1 MARCCRARSL
11 TKGVL
16 GFNADAKARAF
27 DPEKA
32 RQMLKD
38 VGYDF
43 NTPVPI
49 TTQNGKYVSDT
60 DICQAI
66 AGMLNKIGIKATVN
80 IVEGGVFQQMS
91 NAIKFGPLH
100 MVGWYSLGD
109 ADFATVWYTKAG
121 RRTNWNSEEYDK
133 MFLAARSTNDEKERV
148 RMYHEMQALA
158 FKRESLHLPVRPAQ
172 HLRRDQEREG
182 LRRRRRQGPAARP
195 GRARQVTVVP

>member
-1 MARCCRARSL
+1 ML

-16 GFNADAKARAF
+16 GFDPDVRARTF
-27 DPEKA
+27 DPDKA

-38 VGYDF
+38 AGYDF
-43 NTPVPI
+43 STPVPI

-66 AGMLNKIGIKATVN
+66 AGMLNKIGVKATVN

-100 MVGWYSLGD
+100 MIGWYSLGD

-121 RRTNWNSEEYDK
+121 RRTNWNSEDYDK
-133 MFLAARSTNDEKERV
+133 MFVAARSTNDEKERV
-148 RMYHEMQALA
+148 KIYHEMAALA
-158 FKRESLHLPVRPAQ
+158 FKENPSIFLFGLPSIYGVTKNVKGFGAAADKV
-172 HLRRDQEREG
+172 LR
-182 LRRRRRQGPAARP
+182 LT
-195 GRARQVTVVP
+195 QVELGK